1 MPNLTGL
8 HGRPLYGRGLDHPL
22 SVALLRPS
30 LRCSVRSPSDPRRG
44 ALQVSRDGG
53 TAQAAS
59 IDDWRLHQGRVQ
71 LGLGVSTGV
80 QAHQTL
86 TTARLPRWRTMG
98 PPRWAVHRHEPGAV
112 ATGSWL
118 GRQFQGRGVGKE
130 MRAAALH
137 LAFEG
142 LGAEGAYSG
151 GLRGQPD
158 LPCRLALARL
168 RGERCDHVHNREG
181 ERAGEV
187 GLRLTRP
194 AWEQRQRQDIEILGL
209 DACRDWFGIASGGS
223 SP

>member
-1 MPNLTGL
+1 MPF
-8 HGRPLYGRGLDHPL
+8 HI
-22 SVALLRPS
+22 PS
-30 LRCSVRSPSDPRRG
+30 
-44 ALQVSRDGG
+44 
-53 TAQAAS
+53 T
-59 IDDWRLHQGRVQ
+59 RVQ
-71 LGLGVSTGV
+71 SPELERECLKHWWEERVGWTPERWGFSGAVLVNGKVVGV
-80 QAHQTL
+80 QNLHSQAF
-86 TTARLPRWRTMG
+86 
-98 PPRWAVHRHEPGAV
+98 AVTKAV